1 MKVSPPSMLALLLAS
16 SGAAVG
22 FVSGKEEDHVE
33 NENNATTTPAIT
45 TSAAIEPVDVI
56 YYAYFTDAN
65 CSQFAGI
72 KAVIPNDSPILFTPA
87 RKDADEEDISCVDA
101 MACLYMPYG
110 PTCTALLGG
119 GWQGEVAVNFT
130 LDEND
135 VLYECDPS
143 NAAVGQPECE
153 ILNYS
158 SCVPSSIYNCH
169 WHVFT
174 QNMLRDD
181 PMALIHPTG
190 IVGDVNDNTATSSA
204 GTGLLENYVL
214 LAYYDDNDCTTL
226 VGMRG
231 FVTNDSVSMR
241 GFPGNEENYTCEQ
254 SMACFLNENGTACE
268 SMISTVRPAD
278 VLRVEDDGGMYLCRT
293 NGTDPVC
300 SVIEKD
306 ACVSSGF
313 YPCRYH
319 LMLADYFA
327 KDPFSLAAPL
337 ADAAVAEVEEDPEPS
352 NTTSAAVWSS
362 AFSVR
367 SMSVIVFAVLFS
379 L

>member
-1 MKVSPPSMLALLLAS
+1 MLALLLTS
-16 SGAAVG
+16 SGA
-22 FVSGKEEDHVE
+22 SGKEEEHGE
-33 NENNATTTPAIT
+33 NENNATTTLIIT
-45 TSAAIEPVDVI
+45 TSAAIETVDVL
-56 YYAYFTDAN
+56 YLGYFTDAN

-231 FVTNDSVSMR
+231 FVTNDSWSMR

-319 LMLADYFA
+319 WMSADYFA
-327 KDPFSLAAPL
+327 RDPVSLAAPL
-337 ADAAVAEVEEDPEPS
+337 ADTTVVEVEEDTKPP
-352 NTTSAAVWSS
+352 NTPSAAVWSS
-362 AFSVR
+362 SFSVG
-367 SMSVIVFAVLFS
+367 SIIVIVFVILSS